1 MAWASRSPSGRA
13 GKEHHVGLF
22 DNLILGFSTAL
33 SIQNLLFCLFGVL
46 IGTLVGVLPGISPLN
61 TTAMLLPFTFGL
73 APTSAMI
80 MLAGIFYGAQYG
92 GSTTAILVNVPG
104 ETSAVVTCLD
114 GYQMA
119 RQGRAGPALAIA
131 AIASFFAGCV
141 ATVVIA
147 LLSAPLA
154 ALALKFT
161 APEYFSLLVM
171 GLIAAV
177 VLAHGSPF
185 KAIAMVL
192 VGILT
197 GLVGI
202 DVNSGVPRLTFGIPD
217 IADGMD
223 FVPVVVGLFGIGEV
237 AANLE
242 IPQDRSILSGKIKN
256 LMPSWADIKAAFP
269 AILRGTG
276 IGTLLGILPGGG
288 AALPPFA
295 AYALEKKVSRHP
307 DRFGTGVIQGVASP
321 EAANNAGAQTSF
333 IPLLT
338 MGIPTNPLMALMIG
352 ALMIHGIQPGPSMIR
367 EQSALYWGV
376 VASMW
381 IGNLML
387 VVINLP
393 LVGMWVSLLRIPYRL
408 LFPAIILFCCIGAYA
423 SSNSVFSVWLML
435 GWGALGYFFNKVG
448 VQPAP
453 MVLGFVLGPMLEENF
468 RRAMLLSG
476 GDPTVFVQRPISAV
490 LLAIA
495 AALLLVLISP
505 VIRRKREE
513 ALKE

>member
-1 MAWASRSPSGRA
+1 M
-13 GKEHHVGLF
+13 
-22 DNLILGFSTAL
+22 
-33 SIQNLLFCLFGVL
+33 GV
-46 IGTLVGVLPGISPLN
+46 
-61 TTAMLLPFTFGL
+61 
-73 APTSAMI
+73 
-80 MLAGIFYGAQYG
+80 
-92 GSTTAILVNVPG
+92 
-104 ETSAVVTCLD
+104 
-114 GYQMA
+114 
-119 RQGRAGPALAIA
+119 
-131 AIASFFAGCV
+131 
-141 ATVVIA
+141 
-147 LLSAPLA
+147 
-154 ALALKFT
+154 
-161 APEYFSLLVM
+161 
-171 GLIAAV
+171 
-177 VLAHGSPF
+177 
-185 KAIAMVL
+185 
-192 VGILT
+192 LT

-237 AANLE
+237 IANLGTS
-242 IPQDRSILSGKIKN
+242 QDHGILSGKIKN
-256 LMPSWADIKAAFP
+256 LMPTWPDLKAAFP
-269 AILRGTG
+269 AILRGTCV
-276 IGTLLGILPGGG
+276 GTMLGILPGGG

-307 DRFGTGVIQGVASP
+307 ERFGTGVIEGVASP
-321 EAANNAGAQTSF
+321 ESANNAGAQTSF

-352 ALMIHGIQPGPSMIR
+352 ALMIQGIQPGPSVIR
-367 EQSALYWGV
+367 EQPALYWGV

-423 SSNSVFSVWLML
+423 SSNSVFNVWLML

-453 MVLGFVLGPMLEENF
+453 MVLGFVLGTMLEENF

-476 GDPTVFVQRPISAV
+476 GDPMVFVQRPISATLLAV
-490 LLAIA
+490 AVILLAI
-495 AALLLVLISP
+495 LIFP
-505 VIRRKREE
+505 AIRRKREE
-513 ALKE
+513 VLQE

>member
-1 MAWASRSPSGRA
+1 
-13 GKEHHVGLF
+13 VDLF
-22 DNLILGFSTAL
+22 DNLALGFSTAL

-104 ETSAVVTCLD
+104 ETSSVVTCLD

-147 LLSAPLA
+147 LLSEPLA
-154 ALALKFT
+154 TLALKFT

-242 IPQDRSILSGKIKN
+242 IPQDRSILAGKIKN
-256 LMPSWADIKAAFP
+256 LMPSWADFKAAFP
-269 AILRGTG
+269 AILRGTSVG
-276 IGTLLGILPGGG
+276 VILGILPGGG

-307 DRFGTGVIQGVASP
+307 ERFGTGVIQGVASP

-352 ALMIHGIQPGPSMIR
+352 ALMIQGIQPGPSMIHD
-367 EQSALYWGV
+367 QPALYWGV

-468 RRAMLLSG
+468 RRTMLLSG
-476 GDPTVFVQRPISAV
+476 GDPMVFIQRPISAA

-495 AALLLVLISP
+495 AALLVVLIFP
-505 VIRRKREE
+505 AIRAKREE

>member
-1 MAWASRSPSGRA
+1 MS
-13 GKEHHVGLF
+13 LI
-22 DNLILGFSTAL
+22 DNLALGFSTAL
-33 SIQNLLFCLFGVL
+33 SLQNLLFCFLGVI

-61 TTAMLLPFTFGL
+61 TTAILLPFTFGL
-73 APTSAMI
+73 PPASAMI

-104 ETSAVVTCLD
+104 ETSAVMTCLD

-131 AIASFFAGCV
+131 AVGSFFAGTV
-141 ATVVIA
+141 ATIVIA

-154 ALALKFT
+154 ALAMKFT

-185 KAIAMVL
+185 KAIAMMLMGV
-192 VGILT
+192 LT

-237 AANLE
+237 IANLGTS
-242 IPQDRSILSGKIKN
+242 QDHSILSGKIKN
-256 LMPSWADIKAAFP
+256 LMPTWPDLKAAFP
-269 AILRGTG
+269 AILRGTCV
-276 IGTLLGILPGGG
+276 GTMLGILPGGG

-307 DRFGTGVIQGVASP
+307 ERFGTGVIEGVASP
-321 EAANNAGAQTSF
+321 ESANNAGAQTSF

-352 ALMIHGIQPGPSMIR
+352 ALMIQGIQPGPSVIR
-367 EQSALYWGV
+367 EQPALYWGL

-387 VVINLP
+387 LVINLP

-423 SSNSVFSVWLML
+423 SSNSVFNVWLML

-453 MVLGFVLGPMLEENF
+453 MVLGFVLGTMLEENF

-476 GDPTVFVQRPISAV
+476 GDPMVFVQRPISATLLAV
-490 LLAIA
+490 AVILLAI
-495 AALLLVLISP
+495 LIFP
-505 VIRRKREE
+505 AIRRKREE
-513 ALKE
+513 VLQE

>member
-1 MAWASRSPSGRA
+1 
-13 GKEHHVGLF
+13 VGLF
-22 DNLILGFSTAL
+22 DNLALGFSTAL
-33 SIQNLLFCLFGVL
+33 SAQNLLFCLFGVL

-131 AIASFFAGCV
+131 ALSSFFAGCV
-141 ATVVIA
+141 ATVVIS

-154 ALALKFT
+154 TLALKFT

-242 IPQDRSILSGKIKN
+242 VPQDRSILTGKIKN
-256 LMPSWADIKAAFP
+256 LMPTWADFRAAFP
-269 AILRGTG
+269 AILRGTSV
-276 IGTLLGILPGGG
+276 GTILGILPGGG

-307 DRFGTGVIQGVASP
+307 ERFGTGIIQGVASP
-321 EAANNAGAQTSF
+321 ESANNAGAQTSF

-352 ALMIHGIQPGPSMIR
+352 ALMIQGIQPGPSMIHN
-367 EQSALYWGV
+367 QPALYWGV

-387 VVINLP
+387 VILNLP
-393 LVGMWVSLLRIPYRL
+393 LIGMSVSLLSIPYRL

-453 MVLGFVLGPMLEENF
+453 LVLGFVLGPMLEENF
-468 RRAMLLSG
+468 RRTMLLSG
-476 GDPTVFVQRPISAV
+476 GDPMVFIQRPISAA

-495 AALLLVLISP
+495 AALLVVLIFP
-505 VIRRKREE
+505 AIRAKREE
-513 ALKE
+513 VVKE

>member
-1 MAWASRSPSGRA
+1 
-13 GKEHHVGLF
+13 VNLF
-22 DNLILGFSTAL
+22 DNLALGFSTAL
-33 SIQNLLFCLFGVL
+33 SLQNLLFCLFGVL
-46 IGTLVGVLPGISPLN
+46 VGTLVGVLPGISPLN

-80 MLAGIFYGAQYG
+80 MLAGIYYGAQYG

-104 ETSAVVTCLD
+104 EASAVVTCLD

-131 AIASFFAGCV
+131 AVGSFFAGCV

-147 LLSAPLA
+147 ILSGPLA
-154 ALALKFT
+154 TLALKFT
-161 APEYFSLLVM
+161 APEYFSLLIM

-185 KAIAMVL
+185 KAIAMILIGV
-192 VGILT
+192 LT

-202 DVNSGVPRLTFGIPD
+202 DVNTGVPRLTFGIPD

-256 LMPSWADIKAAFP
+256 LMPTWPDLKAAFP
-269 AILRGTG
+269 AILRGTCV
-276 IGTLLGILPGGG
+276 GTMLGILPGGG
-288 AALPPFA
+288 ATLPPFA

-307 DRFGTGVIQGVASP
+307 ERFGTGVIEGVASP
-321 EAANNAGAQTSF
+321 ESANNAGAQTSF

-352 ALMIHGIQPGPSMIR
+352 ALMIHGVQPGPSMIR
-367 EQSALYWGV
+367 EQATLYWGL

-393 LVGMWVSLLRIPYRL
+393 LVGLWVSVLKIPYRL

-423 SSNSVFSVWLML
+423 SSNSVFNVWLML

-448 VQPAP
+448 VHPAP
-453 MVLGFVLGPMLEENF
+453 MVLGFILGPMLEENL

-476 GDPTVFVQRPISAV
+476 GDPMVFLHRPISATLLAV
-490 LLAIA
+490 AVILLAI
-495 AALLLVLISP
+495 LIFP
-505 VIRRKREE
+505 AIRRKREE

>member
-1 MAWASRSPSGRA
+1 
-13 GKEHHVGLF
+13 VDLF

-33 SIQNLLFCLFGVL
+33 SLQNLLFCLFGVL

-147 LLSAPLA
+147 VLSAPLA

-192 VGILT
+192 IGILT

-242 IPQDRSILSGKIKN
+242 IPQDRSILAGKIKN
-256 LMPSWADIKAAFP
+256 LMPSWADFKAAFP

-276 IGTLLGILPGGG
+276 VGTILGILPGGG

-307 DRFGTGVIQGVASP
+307 ERFGTGVIQGVASP

-352 ALMIHGIQPGPSMIR
+352 ALMIQGIQPGPSMIR
-367 EQSALYWGV
+367 DQPTLYWGV

-476 GDPTVFVQRPISAV
+476 GDPLVFVQRPISAV

-495 AALLLVLISP
+495 AALLLVMISP
-505 VIRRKREE
+505 VIRKKREE

>member
-1 MAWASRSPSGRA
+1 MS
-13 GKEHHVGLF
+13 LI
-22 DNLILGFSTAL
+22 DNLALGFSTAL
-33 SIQNLLFCLFGVL
+33 SLQNLLFCFLGVI

-73 APTSAMI
+73 PPASAMI

-131 AIASFFAGCV
+131 AVASFFAGTV
-141 ATVVIA
+141 ATLVIA

-161 APEYFSLLVM
+161 APEYFSLLIM

-185 KAIAMVL
+185 KAIAMIVMGVL
-192 VGILT
+192 V

-237 AANLE
+237 IANLGT
-242 IPQDRSILSGKIKN
+242 PQDRSILSGKIKN
-256 LMPSWADIKAAFP
+256 LMPTWLDLKAAFP
-269 AILRGTG
+269 AMVRGTCV
-276 IGTLLGILPGGG
+276 GTMLGILPGGG

-295 AYALEKKVSRHP
+295 AYALEKKVARDPS
-307 DRFGTGVIQGVASP
+307 RFGKGAIEGVASP

-352 ALMIHGIQPGPSMIR
+352 ALMIQGIQPGPSVIR
-367 EQSALYWGV
+367 EQPALYWGV

-453 MVLGFVLGPMLEENF
+453 MVLGFVLGPLLEENF

-476 GDPTVFVQRPISAV
+476 GDPLVFVQRPISAT
-490 LLAIA
+490 LLAVSAI
-495 AALLLVLISP
+495 LLVVLIFP
-505 VIRRKREE
+505 TIRRKREE
-513 ALKE
+513 ALQD

>member
-1 MAWASRSPSGRA
+1 MN
-13 GKEHHVGLF
+13 LF
-22 DNLILGFSTAL
+22 DNLALGFSTAL
-33 SIQNLLFCLFGVL
+33 SLQNLLFCLFGVL
-46 IGTLVGVLPGISPLN
+46 VGTLVGVLPGISPLN

-80 MLAGIFYGAQYG
+80 MLAGIYYGAQYG

-104 ETSAVVTCLD
+104 EASAVVTCLD

-131 AIASFFAGCV
+131 AVGSFFAGCV

-147 LLSAPLA
+147 ILSGPLA
-154 ALALKFT
+154 TLALKFT
-161 APEYFSLLVM
+161 APEYFSLLIM

-185 KAIAMVL
+185 KAIAMILIGV
-192 VGILT
+192 LT
-197 GLVGI
+197 GLVGV
-202 DVNSGVPRLTFGIPD
+202 DVNTGVPRLTFGIPD

-256 LMPSWADIKAAFP
+256 LMPTWPDLKAAFP
-269 AILRGTG
+269 AILRGTCV
-276 IGTLLGILPGGG
+276 GTMLGILPGGG
-288 AALPPFA
+288 ATLPPFA

-307 DRFGTGVIQGVASP
+307 ERFGTGVIEGVASP
-321 EAANNAGAQTSF
+321 ESANNAGAQTSF

-352 ALMIHGIQPGPSMIR
+352 ALMIHGVQPGPSMIR
-367 EQSALYWGV
+367 EQATLYWGV

-393 LVGMWVSLLRIPYRL
+393 LVGLWVSVLKIPYRL

-423 SSNSVFSVWLML
+423 SSNSVFNVWLML

-448 VQPAP
+448 VHPAP
-453 MVLGFVLGPMLEENF
+453 MVLGFILGPMLEENL

-476 GDPTVFVQRPISAV
+476 GDPMVFLHRPISATLLAV
-490 LLAIA
+490 AVILLAI
-495 AALLLVLISP
+495 LIFP
-505 VIRRKREE
+505 AIRRKREE

>member
-1 MAWASRSPSGRA
+1 MS
-13 GKEHHVGLF
+13 LI
-22 DNLILGFSTAL
+22 DNLALGFSTAL
-33 SIQNLLFCLFGVL
+33 SLQNLLFCFLGVI

-61 TTAMLLPFTFGL
+61 TTAILLPFTFGL
-73 APTSAMI
+73 PPASAMI

-92 GSTTAILVNVPG
+92 GSTTAILMNVPG
-104 ETSAVVTCLD
+104 ETSAVMTCQD

-131 AIASFFAGCV
+131 AVGSFFAGTV
-141 ATVVIA
+141 ATIVIA

-154 ALALKFT
+154 ALAMKFT

-185 KAIAMVL
+185 KAIAMMLMGV
-192 VGILT
+192 LT

-237 AANLE
+237 IANLGTS
-242 IPQDRSILSGKIKN
+242 QDHSILSGKIKN
-256 LMPSWADIKAAFP
+256 LMPTWPDLKAAFP
-269 AILRGTG
+269 AILRGTCV
-276 IGTLLGILPGGG
+276 GTLLGILPGGG

-307 DRFGTGVIQGVASP
+307 ERFGTGVIEGVASP
-321 EAANNAGAQTSF
+321 ESANNAGAQTSF

-352 ALMIHGIQPGPSMIR
+352 ALMIQGIQPGPSVIR
-367 EQSALYWGV
+367 EQPALYWGV
-376 VASMW
+376 VCSMW

-423 SSNSVFSVWLML
+423 SSNSVFNVWLML

-453 MVLGFVLGPMLEENF
+453 MVLGFVLGTMLEENF

-476 GDPTVFVQRPISAV
+476 GDPMVFVQRPISATLLAV
-490 LLAIA
+490 AAILLAI
-495 AALLLVLISP
+495 LIFP
-505 VIRRKREE
+505 AIRRKREE
-513 ALKE
+513 VLQE

>member
-1 MAWASRSPSGRA
+1 MD
-13 GKEHHVGLF
+13 LF
-22 DNLILGFSTAL
+22 DNLAMGFSTAL
-33 SIQNLLFCLFGVL
+33 SVQNLLFCLFGVL

-131 AIASFFAGCV
+131 AISSFFAGCV
-141 ATVVIA
+141 ATIVIA

-154 ALALKFT
+154 TLALKFT

-242 IPQDRSILSGKIKN
+242 IPQDRSILAGKIKN
-256 LMPSWADIKAAFP
+256 LMPSWIDFKAAFP

-276 IGTLLGILPGGG
+276 VGTILGILPGGG

-307 DRFGTGVIQGVASP
+307 ERFGTGIIQGVASP

-352 ALMIHGIQPGPSMIR
+352 ALMIQGIQPGPSMIHD
-367 EQSALYWGV
+367 QPTLYWGV

-468 RRAMLLSG
+468 RRTMLLSG
-476 GDPTVFVQRPISAV
+476 GDPLVFIQRPISAI

-495 AALLLVLISP
+495 AALLVVLIFP
-505 VIRRKREE
+505 AIRAKREE

>member
-1 MAWASRSPSGRA
+1 
-13 GKEHHVGLF
+13 VDLF
-22 DNLILGFSTAL
+22 DNLALGFSTAL
-33 SIQNLLFCLFGVL
+33 SVQNLLFCLFGVL

-141 ATVVIA
+141 ATIVIA

-242 IPQDRSILSGKIKN
+242 IPQDRSILAGKIKN
-256 LMPSWADIKAAFP
+256 LMPSWADFKAAFP

-276 IGTLLGILPGGG
+276 VGTILGILPGGG

-307 DRFGTGVIQGVASP
+307 ERFGTGVIQGVASP

-352 ALMIHGIQPGPSMIR
+352 ALMIQGIQPGPSMIR
-367 EQSALYWGV
+367 DQPALYWGV

-476 GDPTVFVQRPISAV
+476 GDPLVFIQRPISAI

-495 AALLLVLISP
+495 AALLVVLIFP
-505 VIRRKREE
+505 AIRAKREE

>member
-1 MAWASRSPSGRA
+1 MN
-13 GKEHHVGLF
+13 LF
-22 DNLILGFSTAL
+22 DNLALGFSTAL
-33 SIQNLLFCLFGVL
+33 SLQNLLFCLFGVL
-46 IGTLVGVLPGISPLN
+46 VGTLVGVLPGISPLN

-80 MLAGIFYGAQYG
+80 MLAGIYYGAQYG

-104 ETSAVVTCLD
+104 EASAVVTCLD

-131 AIASFFAGCV
+131 AVGSFFAGCV

-147 LLSAPLA
+147 ILSAPLA
-154 ALALKFT
+154 TLALKFT
-161 APEYFSLLVM
+161 APEYFSLLIM

-185 KAIAMVL
+185 KAIAMMLIGV
-192 VGILT
+192 LT

-202 DVNSGVPRLTFGIPD
+202 DVNTGVPRLTFGIPD

-256 LMPSWADIKAAFP
+256 LMPTWPDLKAAFP
-269 AILRGTG
+269 AILRGTCV
-276 IGTLLGILPGGG
+276 GTMLGILPGGG
-288 AALPPFA
+288 ATLPPFA

-307 DRFGTGVIQGVASP
+307 ERFGTGVIEGVASP
-321 EAANNAGAQTSF
+321 ESANNAGAQTSF

-352 ALMIHGIQPGPSMIR
+352 ALMIHGVQPGPSMIR
-367 EQSALYWGV
+367 EQATLYWGV

-393 LVGMWVSLLRIPYRL
+393 LVGMWVSVLKIPYRL

-423 SSNSVFSVWLML
+423 SSNSVFNVWLML

-448 VQPAP
+448 VHPAP
-453 MVLGFVLGPMLEENF
+453 MVLGFILGPMLEENL

-476 GDPTVFVQRPISAV
+476 GDPMVFLHRPISATLLAV
-490 LLAIA
+490 AVILLAI
-495 AALLLVLISP
+495 LIFP
-505 VIRRKREE
+505 AIRRKREE

>member
-13 GKEHHVGLF
+13 GKEHHVGLG

>member
-1 MAWASRSPSGRA
+1 
-13 GKEHHVGLF
+13 VNLV
-22 DNLILGFSTAL
+22 DNLALGFSTAL
-33 SIQNLLFCLFGVL
+33 SLQNLFFCFLGVI

-73 APTSAMI
+73 PPASAMI

-119 RQGRAGPALAIA
+119 RQGRAGAALAIA
-131 AIASFFAGCV
+131 AVASFFAGTV
-141 ATVVIA
+141 ATIVIA
-147 LLSAPLA
+147 VLSTPLA
-154 ALALKFT
+154 ALAMKFT

-192 VGILT
+192 MGVLV

-202 DVNSGVPRLTFGIPD
+202 DVNSGKPRLTFGIPD

-237 AANLE
+237 IANLGS
-242 IPQDRSILSGKIKN
+242 PQDRSILVGKIKN
-256 LMPSWADIKAAFP
+256 LMPTWPDLKAAFP
-269 AILRGTG
+269 AMLRGTCV
-276 IGTLLGILPGGG
+276 GTMLGILPGGG

-295 AYALEKKVSRHP
+295 AYALDKKVSRHP
-307 DRFGTGVIQGVASP
+307 ERFGTGIIEGVASP

-352 ALMIHGIQPGPSMIR
+352 ALMIQGIQPGPSVIR
-367 EQSALYWGV
+367 EQPALYWGV

-387 VVINLP
+387 VIINLP
-393 LVGMWVSLLRIPYRL
+393 LAGIWASLLRVPYRL

-435 GWGALGYFFNKVG
+435 GWGALGYFFNKIG

-453 MVLGFVLGPMLEENF
+453 MVLGFVLGPLLEENF

-476 GDPTVFVQRPISAV
+476 GDPAVFIQRPISA
-490 LLAIA
+490 
-495 AALLLVLISP
+495 ALLGVAAILLVVLIFP
-505 VIRRKREE
+505 TIRMKREG
-513 ALKE
+513 ALQE

>member
-1 MAWASRSPSGRA
+1 M
-13 GKEHHVGLF
+13 GLI
-22 DNLILGFSTAL
+22 DNLALGFSTAL
-33 SIQNLLFCLFGVL
+33 SWQNLFFCFIGVV

-73 APTSAMI
+73 PAASAMI

-104 ETSAVVTCLD
+104 ETSAVMTCLD

-131 AIASFFAGCV
+131 AVASFFAGTV

-154 ALALKFT
+154 DLAMKFT

-185 KAIAMVL
+185 HAIAMMLMGVL
-192 VGILT
+192 I

-237 AANLE
+237 IANLGTS
-242 IPQDRSILSGKIKN
+242 QDHSILSGKIKN
-256 LMPSWADIKAAFP
+256 LMPTWPDLKAAFP
-269 AILRGTG
+269 AMLRGTC
-276 IGTLLGILPGGG
+276 IGTILGILPGGG

-307 DRFGTGVIQGVASP
+307 ERFGTGVIEGVASP
-321 EAANNAGAQTSF
+321 ESANNAGAQTSF

-338 MGIPTNPLMALMIG
+338 MGIPTNPLMALIIG
-352 ALMIHGIQPGPSMIR
+352 ALMIQGIQPGPSMIKD
-367 EQSALYWGV
+367 QPTLYWGV

-393 LVGMWVSLLRIPYRL
+393 LVGVWVSLLRIPYRL

-423 SSNSVFSVWLML
+423 SANSVFNVWLML
-435 GWGALGYFFNKVG
+435 CWGALGYFLSKVG

-476 GDPTVFVQRPISAV
+476 GDPLVFVQRPISAV
-490 LLAIA
+490 LLAVAVI
-495 AALLLVLISP
+495 LLATLIFP
-505 VIRRKREE
+505 AIRRKREE

>member
-1 MAWASRSPSGRA
+1 MS
-13 GKEHHVGLF
+13 LI
-22 DNLILGFSTAL
+22 DNLALGFSTAL
-33 SIQNLLFCLFGVL
+33 SLQNLLYCFLGVI

-61 TTAMLLPFTFGL
+61 TTAILLPFTFGL
-73 APTSAMI
+73 PPTSAMI

-92 GSTTAILVNVPG
+92 GSTTAILMNVPG
-104 ETSAVVTCLD
+104 ETSAVMTCQD

-131 AIASFFAGCV
+131 AVGSFFAGSV
-141 ATVVIA
+141 ATIVIA
-147 LLSAPLA
+147 LLSTPLA
-154 ALALKFT
+154 ALAMKFT

-185 KAIAMVL
+185 KAIAMMLMGV
-192 VGILT
+192 LT

-237 AANLE
+237 IANLGTS
-242 IPQDRSILSGKIKN
+242 QDHGILSGKIKN
-256 LMPSWADIKAAFP
+256 LMPTWPDLKAAFP
-269 AILRGTG
+269 AILRGTCV
-276 IGTLLGILPGGG
+276 GTMLGILPGGG

-307 DRFGTGVIQGVASP
+307 ERFGTGVIEGVASP
-321 EAANNAGAQTSF
+321 ESANNAGAQTSF

-352 ALMIHGIQPGPSMIR
+352 ALMIQGIQPGPSVIR
-367 EQSALYWGV
+367 EQPALYWGL

-387 VVINLP
+387 LVINLP

-423 SSNSVFSVWLML
+423 SSNSVFNVWLML

-453 MVLGFVLGPMLEENF
+453 MVLGFVLGTMLEENF

-476 GDPTVFVQRPISAV
+476 GDPMVFVQRPISATLLAV
-490 LLAIA
+490 AVILLAI
-495 AALLLVLISP
+495 LIFP
-505 VIRRKREE
+505 AIRRKREE
-513 ALKE
+513 VLQE

>member
-1 MAWASRSPSGRA
+1 MS
-13 GKEHHVGLF
+13 LI
-22 DNLILGFSTAL
+22 DNLALGFSTAL
-33 SIQNLLFCLFGVL
+33 SLQNLLFCFLGV
-46 IGTLVGVLPGISPLN
+46 ITGTLVGVLPGISPLN
-61 TTAMLLPFTFGL
+61 TTAILLPFTFGL
-73 APTSAMI
+73 PPASAMI

-104 ETSAVVTCLD
+104 ETSAVMTCQD

-141 ATVVIA
+141 ATLVIA
-147 LLSAPLA
+147 VLSTPLA
-154 ALALKFT
+154 TLAMKFT

-185 KAIAMVL
+185 KAIAMMLMGV
-192 VGILT
+192 LT

-237 AANLE
+237 IANLGTS
-242 IPQDRSILSGKIKN
+242 QDHGILSGKIKN
-256 LMPSWADIKAAFP
+256 LMPTWPDLKAAFP
-269 AILRGTG
+269 AILRGTCV
-276 IGTLLGILPGGG
+276 GTMLGILPGGG

-307 DRFGTGVIQGVASP
+307 ERFGTGVIEGVASP
-321 EAANNAGAQTSF
+321 ESANNAGAQTSF

-352 ALMIHGIQPGPSMIR
+352 ALMIQGIQPGPSVIR
-367 EQSALYWGV
+367 EQPALYWGV

-453 MVLGFVLGPMLEENF
+453 MVLGFVLGTMLEENF

-476 GDPTVFVQRPISAV
+476 GDPMVFVQRPISATLLAV
-490 LLAIA
+490 AVILLAI
-495 AALLLVLISP
+495 LIFP
-505 VIRRKREE
+505 AIRRKREE
-513 ALKE
+513 VLQE

>member
-1 MAWASRSPSGRA
+1 MS
-13 GKEHHVGLF
+13 LI
-22 DNLILGFSTAL
+22 DNLALGFSTAL
-33 SIQNLLFCLFGVL
+33 SLQNLLFCFLGVI

-61 TTAMLLPFTFGL
+61 TTAILLPFTFGL
-73 APTSAMI
+73 PPASAMI

-104 ETSAVVTCLD
+104 ETSAVMTCQD

-131 AIASFFAGCV
+131 AVGSFFAGTV
-141 ATVVIA
+141 ATIVIA

-154 ALALKFT
+154 ALAMKFT

-185 KAIAMVL
+185 KAIAMMLMGV
-192 VGILT
+192 LT

-237 AANLE
+237 IANLGTS
-242 IPQDRSILSGKIKN
+242 QDHGILSGKIKN
-256 LMPSWADIKAAFP
+256 LMPTWPDLKAAFP
-269 AILRGTG
+269 AILRGTCV
-276 IGTLLGILPGGG
+276 GTMLGILPGGG

-307 DRFGTGVIQGVASP
+307 ERFGTGVIEGVASP
-321 EAANNAGAQTSF
+321 ESANNAGAQTSF

-352 ALMIHGIQPGPSMIR
+352 ALMIQGIQPGPSVIR
-367 EQSALYWGV
+367 EQPALYWGV

-423 SSNSVFSVWLML
+423 SSNSVFNVWLML

-453 MVLGFVLGPMLEENF
+453 MVLGFVLGTMLEENF

-476 GDPTVFVQRPISAV
+476 GDPMVFVQRPISATLLAV
-490 LLAIA
+490 AVILLAI
-495 AALLLVLISP
+495 LIFP
-505 VIRRKREE
+505 AIRRKREE
-513 ALKE
+513 VLQE

>member
-1 MAWASRSPSGRA
+1 M
-13 GKEHHVGLF
+13 GLF
-22 DNLILGFSTAL
+22 DNLALGFSTAL
-33 SIQNLLFCLFGVL
+33 SVQNLLFCLFGVL

-141 ATVVIA
+141 ATVVIS

-242 IPQDRSILSGKIKN
+242 VPQDRSILAGKIKN
-256 LMPSWADIKAAFP
+256 LLPSWADLKASFP
-269 AILRGTG
+269 AILRGTSV
-276 IGTLLGILPGGG
+276 GTILGILPGGG

-307 DRFGTGVIQGVASP
+307 ERFGTGVIQGVASP

-352 ALMIHGIQPGPSMIR
+352 ALMIQGIQPGPSMIR
-367 EQSALYWGV
+367 EQPALYWGV

-468 RRAMLLSG
+468 RRTMLLSG
-476 GDPTVFVQRPISAV
+476 GDPMVFIQRPISAF

-495 AALLLVLISP
+495 AALLVVLIFP
-505 VIRRKREE
+505 AIRKKREE

>member
-1 MAWASRSPSGRA
+1 MS
-13 GKEHHVGLF
+13 LI
-22 DNLILGFSTAL
+22 DNLALGFSTAL
-33 SIQNLLFCLFGVL
+33 SLQNLLYCFLGVI

-61 TTAMLLPFTFGL
+61 TTAILLPFTFGL
-73 APTSAMI
+73 PPTSAMI

-92 GSTTAILVNVPG
+92 GSTTAILMNVPG
-104 ETSAVVTCLD
+104 ETSAVMTCQD

-131 AIASFFAGCV
+131 AVGSFFAGSV
-141 ATVVIA
+141 ATIVIA
-147 LLSAPLA
+147 LLSTPLA
-154 ALALKFT
+154 ALAMKFT

-185 KAIAMVL
+185 KAIAMML
-192 VGILT
+192 MGLLT

-237 AANLE
+237 IANLGTS
-242 IPQDRSILSGKIKN
+242 QDHGILSGKIKN
-256 LMPSWADIKAAFP
+256 LMPTWPDLKAAFP
-269 AILRGTG
+269 AILRGTCV
-276 IGTLLGILPGGG
+276 GTLLGILPGGG

-307 DRFGTGVIQGVASP
+307 ERFGTGVIEGVASP
-321 EAANNAGAQTSF
+321 ESANNAGAQTSF

-352 ALMIHGIQPGPSMIR
+352 ALMIQGIQPGPSVIR
-367 EQSALYWGV
+367 EQPALYWGL

-393 LVGMWVSLLRIPYRL
+393 LVGIWVSLLRIPYRL

-423 SSNSVFSVWLML
+423 SSNSVFNVWLML

-453 MVLGFVLGPMLEENF
+453 MVLGFVLGTMLEENF

-476 GDPTVFVQRPISAV
+476 GDPMVFVQRPISATLLAV
-490 LLAIA
+490 AVILLAI
-495 AALLLVLISP
+495 LIFP
-505 VIRRKREE
+505 AIRRKREE
-513 ALKE
+513 VLQE

>member
-1 MAWASRSPSGRA
+1 
-13 GKEHHVGLF
+13 VDLF
-22 DNLILGFSTAL
+22 DNLALGFSTAL

-131 AIASFFAGCV
+131 AIGSFFAGCV
-141 ATVVIA
+141 ATIVIA

-185 KAIAMVL
+185 KAIAMVM

-242 IPQDRSILSGKIKN
+242 IPQDRSILAGKIKN
-256 LMPSWADIKAAFP
+256 LMPSWADFKAAFP
-269 AILRGTG
+269 AILRGTTV
-276 IGTLLGILPGGG
+276 GTILGILPGGG

-307 DRFGTGVIQGVASP
+307 ELFGTGVIQGVASP
-321 EAANNAGAQTSF
+321 ESANNAGAQTSF

-352 ALMIHGIQPGPSMIR
+352 ALMIQGIQPGPSMIHD
-367 EQSALYWGV
+367 QPALYWGV

-453 MVLGFVLGPMLEENF
+453 MVL
-468 RRAMLLSG
+468 
-476 GDPTVFVQRPISAV
+476 VFIQRPISAT

-495 AALLLVLISP
+495 AALLVVLIFP
-505 VIRRKREE
+505 AIRKKREE
-513 ALKE
+513 ALQE

>member
-1 MAWASRSPSGRA
+1 MS
-13 GKEHHVGLF
+13 LI
-22 DNLILGFSTAL
+22 DNLALGFSTAL
-33 SIQNLLFCLFGVL
+33 SLQNVLFCFLGVI

-61 TTAMLLPFTFGL
+61 TTAILLPFTFGL
-73 APTSAMI
+73 PPASAMI

-104 ETSAVVTCLD
+104 ETSAVMTCQD

-131 AIASFFAGCV
+131 AVGSFFAGTV
-141 ATVVIA
+141 ATLVIA

-154 ALALKFT
+154 ALAMKFT

-185 KAIAMVL
+185 KAIAMMLMGV
-192 VGILT
+192 LT

-237 AANLE
+237 IANLGTS
-242 IPQDRSILSGKIKN
+242 QDHSILSGKIKN
-256 LMPSWADIKAAFP
+256 LMPTWPDLKAAFP
-269 AILRGTG
+269 AILRGTCV
-276 IGTLLGILPGGG
+276 GTMLGILPGGG

-307 DRFGTGVIQGVASP
+307 ERFGTGVIEGVASP
-321 EAANNAGAQTSF
+321 ESANNAGAQTSF

-352 ALMIHGIQPGPSMIR
+352 ALMIQGIQPGPSVIR
-367 EQSALYWGV
+367 EQPALYWGV

-423 SSNSVFSVWLML
+423 SSNSVFNVYLML

-453 MVLGFVLGPMLEENF
+453 MVLGFVLGTMLEENF

-476 GDPTVFVQRPISAV
+476 GDPMVFVQRPISATLLAV
-490 LLAIA
+490 AVILLAI
-495 AALLLVLISP
+495 LIFP
-505 VIRRKREE
+505 AIRRKREE
-513 ALKE
+513 VLQE

>member
-1 MAWASRSPSGRA
+1 MN
-13 GKEHHVGLF
+13 LF
-22 DNLILGFSTAL
+22 DNLALGFSTAL
-33 SIQNLLFCLFGVL
+33 SFQNLLFCLFGALV
-46 IGTLVGVLPGISPLN
+46 GTLVGVLPGISPLN

-80 MLAGIFYGAQYG
+80 MLAGIYYGAQYG

-104 ETSAVVTCLD
+104 EASAVVTCMD

-131 AIASFFAGCV
+131 AVGSFLAGCV

-154 ALALKFT
+154 ALAMKFT

-185 KAIAMVL
+185 KAIAMILIGV
-192 VGILT
+192 LT
-197 GLVGI
+197 GLVGV
-202 DVNSGVPRLTFGIPD
+202 DVNAGVPRLTFGIPD

-256 LMPSWADIKAAFP
+256 LMPTWPDLKAAFP
-269 AILRGTG
+269 AILRGTCV
-276 IGTLLGILPGGG
+276 GTMLGILPGGG
-288 AALPPFA
+288 ATLPPFA

-307 DRFGTGVIQGVASP
+307 ERFGTGVIEGVASP
-321 EAANNAGAQTSF
+321 ESANNAGAQTSF

-352 ALMIHGIQPGPSMIR
+352 ALMIHGVQPGPSMIR
-367 EQSALYWGV
+367 EQATLYWGV

-393 LVGMWVSLLRIPYRL
+393 LVGMWVSILKIPYRL

-423 SSNSVFSVWLML
+423 SSNSVFNVWLML

-448 VQPAP
+448 VHPAP
-453 MVLGFVLGPMLEENF
+453 MVLGFILGPMLEENL

-476 GDPTVFVQRPISAV
+476 GDPMVFLHRPISATLLAV
-490 LLAIA
+490 AVILLAI
-495 AALLLVLISP
+495 LIFP
-505 VIRRKREE
+505 AIRRKREE
-513 ALKE
+513 ALQE

>member
-1 MAWASRSPSGRA
+1 MS
-13 GKEHHVGLF
+13 LI
-22 DNLILGFSTAL
+22 DNLALGFSTAL
-33 SIQNLLFCLFGVL
+33 SLQNLLYCFLGVI

-61 TTAMLLPFTFGL
+61 TTAILLPFTFGL
-73 APTSAMI
+73 PPTSAMI

-92 GSTTAILVNVPG
+92 GSTTAILMNVPG
-104 ETSAVVTCLD
+104 ETSAVMTCQD

-131 AIASFFAGCV
+131 AVGSFFAGSV
-141 ATVVIA
+141 ATIVIA
-147 LLSAPLA
+147 LLSTPLA
-154 ALALKFT
+154 ALAMKFT

-185 KAIAMVL
+185 KAIAMMLMGV
-192 VGILT
+192 LT

-237 AANLE
+237 IANLGTS
-242 IPQDRSILSGKIKN
+242 QDHGILSGKIKN
-256 LMPSWADIKAAFP
+256 LMPTWPDLKAAFP
-269 AILRGTG
+269 AILRGTCV
-276 IGTLLGILPGGG
+276 GTLLGILPGGG

-307 DRFGTGVIQGVASP
+307 ERFGTGVIEGVASP
-321 EAANNAGAQTSF
+321 ESANNAGAQTSF

-352 ALMIHGIQPGPSMIR
+352 ALMIQGIQPGPSVIR
-367 EQSALYWGV
+367 EQPALYWGL

-387 VVINLP
+387 LVINLP

-423 SSNSVFSVWLML
+423 SSNSVFNVWLML

-453 MVLGFVLGPMLEENF
+453 MVLGFVLGTMLEENF

-476 GDPTVFVQRPISAV
+476 GDPMVFVQRPISATLLAV
-490 LLAIA
+490 AVILLAI
-495 AALLLVLISP
+495 LIFP
-505 VIRRKREE
+505 AIRRKREE
-513 ALKE
+513 VLQE

>member
-1 MAWASRSPSGRA
+1 
-13 GKEHHVGLF
+13 VNLF
-22 DNLILGFSTAL
+22 DNLALGFATAL
-33 SIQNLLFCLFGVL
+33 SWQNLLFCLLGAL

-61 TTAMLLPFTFGL
+61 TTAMLLPFTFGM
-73 APTSAMI
+73 APASAMI

-131 AIASFFAGCV
+131 AVASFFAGCV
-141 ATVVIA
+141 ATIVIA
-147 LLSAPLA
+147 LLSQPLA
-154 ALALKFT
+154 TLALKFT
-161 APEYFSLLVM
+161 APEYFSLLVL

-185 KAIAMVL
+185 KAIAMIL
-192 VGILT
+192 MGILA
-197 GLVGI
+197 GLAGI
-202 DVNSGVPRLTFGIPD
+202 DVNSGVPRLSFGIPE

-237 AANLE
+237 IANLGV
-242 IPQDRSILSGKIKN
+242 PQDRSILSGKIKN
-256 LMPSWADIKAAFP
+256 LMPTWPDLKAAFP
-269 AILRGTG
+269 AIVRGTCV
-276 IGTLLGILPGGG
+276 GTMLGILPGGG

-307 DRFGTGVIQGVASP
+307 ERFGTGVIEGVASP

-352 ALMIHGIQPGPSMIR
+352 ALMIQGIQPGPSVIR
-367 EQSALYWGV
+367 EQPALYWGV

-387 VVINLP
+387 IIINLP
-393 LVGMWVSLLRIPYRL
+393 LIGLWVALLRVPYRL

-435 GWGALGYFFNKVG
+435 VWGALGYFFNKVG

-453 MVLGFVLGPMLEENF
+453 MVLGFVLGPLLEENF
-468 RRAMLLSG
+468 RRAMLLADG
-476 GDPTVFVQRPISAV
+476 NPLVFVQRPISAT
-490 LLAIA
+490 LLFVAAI
-495 AALLLVLISP
+495 LLVILIFP
-505 VIRRKREE
+505 VIRQKREE
-513 ALKE
+513 ALQE

>member
-1 MAWASRSPSGRA
+1 
-13 GKEHHVGLF
+13 VNLF
-22 DNLILGFSTAL
+22 DNLALGFSTAL
-33 SIQNLLFCLFGVL
+33 SLQNLLFCLFGALV
-46 IGTLVGVLPGISPLN
+46 GTLVGVLPGISPLN

-80 MLAGIFYGAQYG
+80 MLAGIYYGAQYG

-104 ETSAVVTCLD
+104 EASAVVTCLD

-131 AIASFFAGCV
+131 AVGSFFAGCV

-147 LLSAPLA
+147 ILSGPLA
-154 ALALKFT
+154 TLALKFT
-161 APEYFSLLVM
+161 APEYFSLLIM

-185 KAIAMVL
+185 KAIAMILIGV
-192 VGILT
+192 LT
-197 GLVGI
+197 GLVGV
-202 DVNSGVPRLTFGIPD
+202 DVNTGVPRLTFGIPD

-256 LMPSWADIKAAFP
+256 LMPTWPDLKAAFP
-269 AILRGTG
+269 AILRGTCVG
-276 IGTLLGILPGGG
+276 MMLGILPGGG
-288 AALPPFA
+288 ATLPPFA

-307 DRFGTGVIQGVASP
+307 ERFGTGVIEGVASP
-321 EAANNAGAQTSF
+321 ESANNAGAQTSF

-352 ALMIHGIQPGPSMIR
+352 ALMIHGVQPGPSMIR
-367 EQSALYWGV
+367 EQATLYWGL

-393 LVGMWVSLLRIPYRL
+393 LVGLWVSVLKIPYRL

-423 SSNSVFSVWLML
+423 SSNSVFNVWLML

-448 VQPAP
+448 VHPAP
-453 MVLGFVLGPMLEENF
+453 MVLGFILGPMLEENL

-476 GDPTVFVQRPISAV
+476 GDPMVFLHRPISATLLAV
-490 LLAIA
+490 AVILLAI
-495 AALLLVLISP
+495 LIFP
-505 VIRRKREE
+505 AIRRKREE

>member
-1 MAWASRSPSGRA
+1 
-13 GKEHHVGLF
+13 VGLF
-22 DNLILGFSTAL
+22 DNLALGFSTAL
-33 SIQNLLFCLFGVL
+33 SVQNLLFCLFGVL

-131 AIASFFAGCV
+131 AISSFFAGCV
-141 ATVVIA
+141 ATVVIS

-242 IPQDRSILSGKIKN
+242 VPQDRSILAGKIKN
-256 LMPSWADIKAAFP
+256 LMPSWADFKAAFP
-269 AILRGTG
+269 AILRGTSV
-276 IGTLLGILPGGG
+276 GTILGILPGGG

-307 DRFGTGVIQGVASP
+307 ERFGTGIIQGVASP

-352 ALMIHGIQPGPSMIR
+352 ALMIQGIQPGPSMIR
-367 EQSALYWGV
+367 DQPALYWGV

-468 RRAMLLSG
+468 RRTMLLSG
-476 GDPTVFVQRPISAV
+476 GDPLVFIQRPISAI
-490 LLAIA
+490 LLAVA
-495 AALLLVLISP
+495 AALLVVLIFP
-505 VIRRKREE
+505 AIRKKREE

>member
-1 MAWASRSPSGRA
+1 
-13 GKEHHVGLF
+13 VNLF
-22 DNLILGFSTAL
+22 DNLALGFSTAL
-33 SIQNLLFCLFGVL
+33 SLQNLLFCLFGALV
-46 IGTLVGVLPGISPLN
+46 GTLVGVLPGISPLN

-80 MLAGIFYGAQYG
+80 MLAGIYYGAQYG

-104 ETSAVVTCLD
+104 EASAVVTCLD

-131 AIASFFAGCV
+131 AVGSFFAGCV

-147 LLSAPLA
+147 ILSGPLA
-154 ALALKFT
+154 TLALKFT
-161 APEYFSLLVM
+161 APEYFSLLIM

-185 KAIAMVL
+185 KAIAMILIGV
-192 VGILT
+192 LT
-197 GLVGI
+197 GLVGV
-202 DVNSGVPRLTFGIPD
+202 DVNTGVPRLTFGIPD

-256 LMPSWADIKAAFP
+256 LMPTWPDLKAAFP
-269 AILRGTG
+269 AILRGTCV
-276 IGTLLGILPGGG
+276 GTMLGILPGGG
-288 AALPPFA
+288 ATLPPFA

-307 DRFGTGVIQGVASP
+307 ERFGTGVIEGVASP
-321 EAANNAGAQTSF
+321 ESANNAGAQTSF

-352 ALMIHGIQPGPSMIR
+352 ALMIHGVQPGPSMIR
-367 EQSALYWGV
+367 EQATLYWGL

-393 LVGMWVSLLRIPYRL
+393 LVGLWVSVLKIPYRL

-423 SSNSVFSVWLML
+423 SSNSVFNVWLML

-448 VQPAP
+448 VHPAP
-453 MVLGFVLGPMLEENF
+453 MVLGFILGPMLEENL

-476 GDPTVFVQRPISAV
+476 GDPMVFLHRPISATLLAV
-490 LLAIA
+490 AVILLAI
-495 AALLLVLISP
+495 LIFP
-505 VIRRKREE
+505 AIRRKREE